1 MDIYSFILGNKET
14 FKIIY
19 AAIIVFTCL
28 LIVLKTN
35 KLFQLSSHSGIRYFR
50 NAFLF
55 YGIAFF
61 VRYFLVFTDIFGS
74 IITPLFEFFIIMG
87 GFFLTYSLLSK
98 RLNLKFYYSS
108 LLNPIISIFYLF
120 AIILVLFDIIL
131 KTSNFMFLS
140 QIVLFVVSSS
150 ISYIN
155 YKEAGSK
162 NKFLKFYFS
171 AMILILLAWILNF
184 FVFLLFGGERS
195 ILINVYILN
204 LVFFLIFLYG
214 VIKITKN

>member
-1 MDIYSFILGNKET
+1 MDIYSFIVGNKEI

-50 NAFLF
+50 NAFFF

-61 VRYFLVFTDIFGS
+61 ARYFLVLTGVSDN
-74 IITPLFEFFIIMG
+74 IIIPLFEFFIIMG

-98 RLNLKFYYSS
+98 RLNLKFYHSS
-108 LLNPIISIFYLF
+108 FLNPIIFIFYLF
-120 AIILVLFDIIL
+120 AIILVLFDFIL
-131 KTSNFMFLS
+131 TTSNFMFLS
-140 QIVLFVVSSS
+140 QIVLFVITSS

-155 YKEAGSK
+155 YRESGSK

-171 AMILILLAWILNF
+171 AMILILVAWLLNF
-184 FVFLLFGGERS
+184 FAFFLFDGERS

-214 VIKITKN
+214 IIKITKN